1 MDTARVRESDTDRRP
16 VVVEE
21 VSLASL
27 YSATYTFP
35 PKPLAEQLDA
45 NESDRQGATS
55 LQAHFLQEPSLTN
68 ANQLLSPQQ
77 IPLLCFKA
85 DFSAPVLG
93 CGL

>member
-1 MDTARVRESDTDRRP
+1 MSLCSGRLAGGTDTARVKESDTDRRP

-21 VSLASL
+21 VSLSL
-27 YSATYTFP
+27 PLFSHIYLS

-77 IPLLCFKA
+77 
-85 DFSAPVLG
+85 V
-93 CGL
+93 

>member
-1 MDTARVRESDTDRRP
+1 M
-16 VVVEE
+16 VEE
-21 VSLASL
+21 VSLSL
-27 YSATYTFP
+27 PLFSHIYLA

-77 IPLLCFKA
+77 QGKQ
-85 DFSAPVLG
+85 STK
-93 CGL
+93 